1 MIMIWVCLKKRRF
14 IPNWEYSKDENDDY
28 PVHLHMQ
35 RYPIFRQTHIYIH
48 RNLNRNIQQKATS
61 KFIFTE
67 EEKRSVVITLCQKY
81 IQHMSLQMG
90 NPTNFKE
97 THASDRSLDIL
108 WFDFICC
115 FRELSLGDFHTFNL
129 RRRNASGKSW
139 SHPIHLGK
147 SSNI

>member
-1 MIMIWVCLKKRRF
+1 MIMIWICLKKEGLSPTGNFQKRRMMITQF
-14 IPNWEYSKDENDDY
+14 
-28 PVHLHMQ
+28 
-35 RYPIFRQTHIYIH
+35 IYICRGTLFSDKLIYIY
-48 RNLNRNIQQKATS
+48 RNINRNIQQKATS

-108 WFDFICC
+108 WFDFISC